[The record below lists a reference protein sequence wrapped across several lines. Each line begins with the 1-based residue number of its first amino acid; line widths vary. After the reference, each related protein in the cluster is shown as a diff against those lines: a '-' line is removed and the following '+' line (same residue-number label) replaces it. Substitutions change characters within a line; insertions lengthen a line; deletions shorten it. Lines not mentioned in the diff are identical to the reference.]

1 MRFSAQPSGMRGF
14 VVVWFG
20 QVVSML
26 GTGMTNFALSFW
38 IFQQTGEA
46 TALTWAIFFFM
57 APSVLFSPI
66 AGAIVDRANRKT
78 VMIVSDL
85 LAGIATILLLSLL
98 AADNLQI
105 WHIYVANVIAGAAN
119 AFQFPAYSAAVTMM
133 LPKEQY
139 GRAAGM
145 LSLAGSASGILAPAF
160 AGALLGPLGLV
171 GIMSIDVAT
180 FLFAIF
186 ALFIVHI
193 PQPEVT
199 AEGRTGQGSLLQE
212 SAYGFRYIFER
223 PSLLGLQ
230 LVFFCIN
237 FLAMFGFAV
246 MVPMILAR
254 TGNDEIALAS
264 VQSLGAIGGVVG
276 GLLLS
281 TWGGPKRRVNGV
293 LLGMVATSILGQAL
307 MGVGQGVFIWAS
319 AAFLGQF
326 IIPILN
332 GSNQA
337 IWQAKVAP
345 DVQGRV
351 FAVRRLI
358 AQITAPVATALAG
371 PLADNIFEP
380 AMQPNGALAPLFGWL
395 VGTGAGAG
403 MAVMF
408 VVTGLIGVA
417 VGLGGY
423 LFPAIRNAEDLL
435 LDHEVVVQTAVLKK
449 RLNELTQQRQAL
461 RHAPRSVQNQQA
473 LKAIA
478 LEMRQIGTDFPQ
490 QGKGGNV
497 K

>member
-14 VVVWFG
+14 VVVWLG

-85 LAGIATILLLSLL
+85 LAGIATIFLLMLL
-98 AADNLQI
+98 ASESLEI
-105 WHIYVANVIAGAAN
+105 WHIYVANLLAGAAN

-171 GIMSIDVAT
+171 GIMGIDVAT

-212 SAYGFRYIFER
+212 SAYGFRYIFEK

-230 LVFFCIN
+230 MVFFFIN

-254 TGNDEIALAS
+254 TGNNEIALAS

-281 TWGGPKRRVNGV
+281 TWGGPKRKVNGV
-293 LLGMVATSILGQAL
+293 LVGMIATSIFGQAL
-307 MGVGQGVFIWAS
+307 MGIGQGVFIWAS

-358 AQITAPVATALAG
+358 AQVTAPVATALAG
-371 PLADNIFEP
+371 PLADNFFEP
-380 AMQPNGALAPLFGWL
+380 AMQPDGVLAPLFGWL

-403 MAVMF
+403 MSVMF
-408 VVTGLIGVA
+408 VITGLVGVA

-449 RLNELTQQRQAL
+449 RLNELTEERQVLRQAP
-461 RHAPRSVQNQQA
+461 HTAQNQQA

-478 LEMRQIGTDFPQ
+478 LEMRQIGADFPQ
-490 QGKGGNV
+490 QGKDS
-497 K
+497 

>member
-14 VVVWFG
+14 VVVWLG

-66 AGAIVDRANRKT
+66 AGAIVDRSNRKT
-78 VMIVSDL
+78 IMIVSDL
-85 LAGIATILLLSLL
+85 LAGVATIFLLMLL
-98 AADNLQI
+98 AADSLQI
-105 WHIYVANVIAGAAN
+105 WHIYVANLLAGAAN

-171 GIMSIDVAT
+171 GIMGIDVAT

-212 SAYGFRYIFER
+212 SAYGFRYIFEK

-230 LVFFCIN
+230 MVFFFIN

-254 TGNDEIALAS
+254 TGNNEIALAS

-281 TWGGPKRRVNGV
+281 TWGGPKRKVNGV
-293 LLGMVATSILGQAL
+293 LLGMIATSIFGQAL
-307 MGVGQGVFIWAS
+307 MGVGQGVFIWAT
-319 AAFLGQF
+319 AAFMGQF

-371 PLADNIFEP
+371 PLADNVFEP
-380 AMQPNGALAPLFGWL
+380 AMQPDGALAPLFGWL

-403 MAVMF
+403 MSVMF
-408 VVTGLIGVA
+408 VVTGLIGVV

-423 LFPAIRNAEDLL
+423 LFPAIRDAEDLL

-449 RLNELTQQRQAL
+449 RLSDLTEQRQVL
-461 RHAPRSVQNQQA
+461 RQAPSTVQNQQA

-478 LEMRQIGTDFPQ
+478 LEMRQIGADFPQ
-490 QGKGGNV
+490 QSRSGIK
-497 K
+497 